1 MATAVPQPQQPQPE
15 QPRQPKAHPKW
26 MAFKHSFSES
36 NYITDFWNWILTFL
50 SKSAELVLFGSI
62 LYSSYQL
69 IPNVP
74 AVPGPVDAVLF
85 LIQQAAL
92 DIGGMGL
99 LKLAKKAG
107 LKKDSFPMRIGVI
120 LVALMIANVVL
131 ATIKHALPMV
141 PGVIFVVIEA
151 LLLIARA
158 VMAVLF
164 GHAIHALRE
173 EYGDS
178 MITIKDA
185 EELSLKLEKLS
196 SELSLVQ
203 QNFQEHLT
211 NFQGQLSTELSKVR
225 ESFQGQLSTELSRI
239 HESFQQQL
247 STELALMQE
256 DFHQY
261 QPMLAVFPQ
270 LETQLQFIPHM
281 QAKLQ
286 QIESVTVE
294 ELRRVNITLEKQA
307 LSPIIEAHRVEAQRP
322 VLRALPVGG
331 RVSTPESK
339 SHNMR
344 ELSRTTQQGTSEGK
358 FDARAFVFACLETN
372 ANLKLAEIEQLALAR
387 GQELSQPT
395 ISRYRKQFMLSRE
408 SSIIVESESS
418 NVKGESSHDDSES
431 SFDERK
437 IVGE

>member
-1 MATAVPQPQQPQPE
+1 
-15 QPRQPKAHPKW
+15 
-26 MAFKHSFSES
+26 
-36 NYITDFWNWILTFL
+36 
-50 SKSAELVLFGSI
+50 
-62 LYSSYQL
+62 
-69 IPNVP
+69 
-74 AVPGPVDAVLF
+74 
-85 LIQQAAL
+85 
-92 DIGGMGL
+92 MGL

-107 LKKDSFPMRIGVI
+107 LKKDSFPMRVGVI

-185 EELSLKLEKLS
+185 EELSLGLEKLS
-196 SELSLVQ
+196 SELSLVL
-203 QNFQEHLT
+203 QNFQEQLT
-211 NFQGQLSTELSKVR
+211 N
-225 ESFQGQLSTELSRI
+225 FQGQLSTELSRI

-281 QAKLQ
+281 QAKLK
-286 QIESVTVE
+286 QIESVTFE

-307 LSPIIEAHRVEAQRP
+307 LSPIIEPHRVEAQRP
-322 VLRALPVGG
+322 MLRALPVGG
-331 RVSTPESK
+331 RVATPESK
-339 SHNMR
+339 TR
-344 ELSRTTQQGTSEGK
+344 TGRDLSQTTQQGTSEGK

-372 ANLKLAEIEQLALAR
+372 VNLKLAEIEQLALAR

-408 SSIIVESESS
+408 SSRDLDSESS
-418 NVKGESSHDDSES
+418 KLKDESSRDDSES